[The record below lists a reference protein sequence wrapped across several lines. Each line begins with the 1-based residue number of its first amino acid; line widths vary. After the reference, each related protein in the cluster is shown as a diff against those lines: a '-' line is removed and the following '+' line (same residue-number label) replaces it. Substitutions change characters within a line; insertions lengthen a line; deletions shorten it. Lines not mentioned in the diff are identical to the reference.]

1 MVSWELR
8 TTTPEGPPVP
18 QLHDPLTPELTPD
31 EEVDFEE
38 WEKELEDLPVPVP
51 A

>member
-1 MVSWELR
+1 M
-8 TTTPEGPPVP
+8 P
-18 QLHDPLTPELTPD
+18 QLHDPLTPD